1 MLGCRTYR
9 QFIAKLIKFLLTC
22 RNCCLLSAPPVPD
35 KMKPQPF
42 FHLLAA
48 TLMAILG
55 VTQTMRAE
63 DSLYDPSRAEKL
75 GPNAAV
81 DFGPRSSEFRYDK
94 RMIRAAELAAQRA
107 RDHSSAYC
115 WHYVKDALVD
125 AQVVESRPTTVYA
138 KEAGDELTSKF
149 GFSKLAIE
157 NPFDAPVGSVLVYG
171 GKGAGHVELRTTFGF
186 VSDFWSVTPSHRP
199 LLGIYVKKSGES

>member
-1 MLGCRTYR
+1 MK
-9 QFIAKLIKFLLTC
+9 QQPF
-22 RNCCLLSAPPVPD
+22 LSA
-35 KMKPQPF
+35 
-42 FHLLAA
+42 LAA
-48 TLMAILG
+48 AAI
-55 VTQTMRAE
+55 VIFFTARTARA
-63 DSLYDPSRAEKL
+63 DGSLYDASRAEKL
-75 GPNAAV
+75 GANSAV

-138 KEAGDELTSKF
+138 KEAGNELTNKF
-149 GFSKLAIE
+149 GFLKLAIE

-171 GKGAGHVELRTTFGF
+171 GRGAGHVELRTTFGF
-186 VSDFWSVTPSHRP
+186 VSDFWSIMPSRRP
-199 LLGIYVKKSGES
+199 LLGIYVKKSSDS